1 MEKNSNNS
9 NSDAINIPLIG
20 ERSNSFTRRS
30 TYIPSPETD
39 YAKDENTLKEIGFD
53 EAMIKKV
60 YIFLKPRNIDEAIEL
75 MTSIDGIY
83 QHDFY
88 ECRAN
93 SNNKLCFIC
102 KKERQFHI
110 GENRMTIGEEED
122 YPSQRDSS
130 QFRISDGTEKECLIC
145 LESFDRNVG
154 IILQCGHFCCDNCF
168 YNYLKTQINSAKVA
182 KIQCF
187 IKDCDYVLNEDF
199 ILEKLKDDKAL
210 VDKYKVFKQ
219 RAEIFLSKDKKFCP
233 EPDCNSYL
241 QQSKDKYV
249 QCENGHKYCY
259 ICLKKW
265 HGKSPCDEEL
275 DKDFQIWKKDKVVK
289 QCPRCKIYT
298 EKNEGCNHMTC
309 TECKYQWCWL
319 CEGEYKD
326 GHFRTGQCNGL
337 QFAKINFLSEKDT
350 IVVKNNIPAYYR
362 PYYDGYII
370 RDGYIGERHYDE
382 NQRHFGCCICND
394 NIKDKLWFFQ
404 QFFPYGYYYGNRF
417 LMYILSLSIV
427 MFFLVPVLTINII
440 YETIEDRIFLR
451 RPIMRIIIFLYTL
464 TMFIRYQLILSCLV
478 ITGSILTIP
487 FPKINVFKFSWDELN
502 DSDEMNG
509 FVYY

>member
-20 ERSNSFTRRS
+20 ERSDSFTRRS

-88 ECRAN
+88 ERRAN

-145 LESFDRNVG
+145 LESFNRNVG

-187 IKDCDYVLNEDF
+187 VNDCDYVLNEDF

-210 VDKYKVFKQ
+210 VDKYKIFRQ

-298 EKNEGCNHMTC
+298 EKNHKT
-309 TECKYQWCWL
+309 
-319 CEGEYKD
+319 
-326 GHFRTGQCNGL
+326 
-337 QFAKINFLSEKDT
+337 
-350 IVVKNNIPAYYR
+350 V
-362 PYYDGYII
+362 
-370 RDGYIGERHYDE
+370 
-382 NQRHFGCCICND
+382 
-394 NIKDKLWFFQ
+394 
-404 QFFPYGYYYGNRF
+404 
-417 LMYILSLSIV
+417 
-427 MFFLVPVLTINII
+427 
-440 YETIEDRIFLR
+440 
-451 RPIMRIIIFLYTL
+451 
-464 TMFIRYQLILSCLV
+464 
-478 ITGSILTIP
+478 
-487 FPKINVFKFSWDELN
+487 
-502 DSDEMNG
+502 
-509 FVYY
+509 

>member
-9 NSDAINIPLIG
+9 KSDAINIPLIG
-20 ERSNSFTRRS
+20 ERSDSFTRRS

-187 IKDCDYVLNEDF
+187 INDCDYVLNEDF

-219 RAEIFLSKDKKFCP
+219 RAEIFLSTDKKFCP

-319 CEGEYKD
+319 CEGEYQE
-326 GHFRTGQCNGL
+326 GHFRRGTCNGL
-337 QFAKINFLSEKDT
+337 QFAKINFLSEKDKVPKNR
-350 IVVKNNIPAYYR
+350 INYDDLNHYHAHYRRENGVVEY
-362 PYYDGYII
+362 
-370 RDGYIGERHYDE
+370 HYNDAD
-382 NQRHFGCCICND
+382 RKKGCCICNS
-394 NIKDKLWFFQ
+394 NIGDKLWFISHNGPFNL
-404 QFFPYGYYYGNRF
+404 YYGNRVIMYIINLLCVLFFMVPVILLTGIQELGPRNNILRKKRMLLFVYLYAFCMFVSYQF
-417 LMYILSLSIV
+417 LM
-427 MFFLVPVLTINII
+427 
-440 YETIEDRIFLR
+440 
-451 RPIMRIIIFLYTL
+451 
-464 TMFIRYQLILSCLV
+464 SCLV
-478 ITGSILTIP
+478 IPVFILTLPIP
-487 FPKINVFKFSWDELN
+487 SMNLLIVIWKKMEDEY
-502 DSDEMNG
+502 G
-509 FVYY
+509 FDYY

>member
-1 MEKNSNNS
+1 MERNSNNS

-20 ERSNSFTRRS
+20 ERSDSFTRRS

-182 KIQCF
+182 KLQCF

-319 CEGEYKD
+319 CEGEYQE
-326 GHFRTGQCNGL
+326 GHFRRGTCNGL
-337 QFAKINFLSEKDT
+337 QFAKINFLSEKDK
-350 IVVKNNIPAYYR
+350 VPKNRINYDDLNHYLAHYR
-362 PYYDGYII
+362 RESGVIEYHAG
-370 RDGYIGERHYDE
+370 RKK
-382 NQRHFGCCICND
+382 GCCICNS
-394 NIKDKLWFFQ
+394 NIGDKLWFISHNGPFNL
-404 QFFPYGYYYGNRF
+404 YYGNRVIMYIINLLCVLFFMVPVILLTGIQELGPRNNILRKKRMLLFVYLYAFCMFVSYQF
-417 LMYILSLSIV
+417 LM
-427 MFFLVPVLTINII
+427 
-440 YETIEDRIFLR
+440 
-451 RPIMRIIIFLYTL
+451 
-464 TMFIRYQLILSCLV
+464 SCLV
-478 ITGSILTIP
+478 IPVFILTLPIP
-487 FPKINVFKFSWDELN
+487 SMNLLIVIWKKMEDEY
-502 DSDEMNG
+502 G
-509 FVYY
+509 FDYY

>member
-20 ERSNSFTRRS
+20 ERSDSFTRRS

-60 YIFLKPRNIDEAIEL
+60 YIFLKPRNIDEAIDL
-75 MTSIDGIY
+75 MTPIDGIY

-88 ECRAN
+88 KSRTD
-93 SNNKLCFIC
+93 SNNNLCFIC

-168 YNYLKTQINSAKVA
+168 YNYLKTQINNAKVA

-187 IKDCDYVLNEDF
+187 VNDCDYVLNEDF
-199 ILEKLKDDKAL
+199 ILEKLKDDKAF

-249 QCENGHKYCY
+249 KCENGHKYCY

-319 CEGEYKD
+319 CEGEYQE
-326 GHFRTGQCNGL
+326 GHFRRGTCNGL
-337 QFAKINFLSEKDT
+337 QFAKINFLSEKDKVPENR
-350 IVVKNNIPAYYR
+350 INYDDLNHYFAHYR
-362 PYYDGYII
+362 RESGVIEYHAG
-370 RDGYIGERHYDE
+370 RKK
-382 NQRHFGCCICND
+382 GCCICNS
-394 NIKDKLWFFQ
+394 NIGDKLWFISHNGPFNL
-404 QFFPYGYYYGNRF
+404 YYGNRVIMYIINLLCVLFFMVPVILLTGIQELGPRNNILRKKRMLLFVYLYAFCMFVSYQF
-417 LMYILSLSIV
+417 LM
-427 MFFLVPVLTINII
+427 
-440 YETIEDRIFLR
+440 
-451 RPIMRIIIFLYTL
+451 
-464 TMFIRYQLILSCLV
+464 SCLV
-478 ITGSILTIP
+478 IPVFILTLPIP
-487 FPKINVFKFSWDELN
+487 SMNLLIVIWKKMEDEY
-502 DSDEMNG
+502 G
-509 FVYY
+509 FDYY

>member
-20 ERSNSFTRRS
+20 ERSGSFTRRS

-88 ECRAN
+88 ENRVN

-182 KIQCF
+182 KLQCF

-350 IVVKNNIPAYYR
+350 IVVKNNMPA
-362 PYYDGYII
+362 
-370 RDGYIGERHYDE
+370 
-382 NQRHFGCCICND
+382 
-394 NIKDKLWFFQ
+394 
-404 QFFPYGYYYGNRF
+404 
-417 LMYILSLSIV
+417 S
-427 MFFLVPVLTINII
+427 
-440 YETIEDRIFLR
+440 
-451 RPIMRIIIFLYTL
+451 
-464 TMFIRYQLILSCLV
+464 
-478 ITGSILTIP
+478 
-487 FPKINVFKFSWDELN
+487 
-502 DSDEMNG
+502 
-509 FVYY
+509 

>member
-20 ERSNSFTRRS
+20 ERSDSFTRRS

-88 ECRAN
+88 ESRAN

-182 KIQCF
+182 KLQCF

-319 CEGEYKD
+319 CEGEYQE
-326 GHFRTGQCNGL
+326 GHFRRGTCNGL
-337 QFAKINFLSEKDT
+337 QFAKINFLSEKDKVPENR
-350 IVVKNNIPAYYR
+350 IN
-362 PYYDGYII
+362 YD
-370 RDGYIGERHYDE
+370 DLNHYDAHYRRVSGVVE
-382 NQRHFGCCICND
+382 YHYNDANRKKGCCICNS
-394 NIKDKLWFFQ
+394 NIGDKLWFISHNGPFNL
-404 QFFPYGYYYGNRF
+404 YYGNRVIMYIINLLCVLFFMVPVILLTAMQELGPRNNILRKKRMLLFVYLYAFCMFVSYQF
-417 LMYILSLSIV
+417 LM
-427 MFFLVPVLTINII
+427 
-440 YETIEDRIFLR
+440 
-451 RPIMRIIIFLYTL
+451 
-464 TMFIRYQLILSCLV
+464 SCLV
-478 ITGSILTIP
+478 IPVFILTLPIP
-487 FPKINVFKFSWDELN
+487 SMNLLIVIWKKMEDEY
-502 DSDEMNG
+502 G
-509 FVYY
+509 FDYY

>member
-1 MEKNSNNS
+1 
-9 NSDAINIPLIG
+9 
-20 ERSNSFTRRS
+20 
-30 TYIPSPETD
+30 
-39 YAKDENTLKEIGFD
+39 
-53 EAMIKKV
+53 
-60 YIFLKPRNIDEAIEL
+60 
-75 MTSIDGIY
+75 
-83 QHDFY
+83 
-88 ECRAN
+88 
-93 SNNKLCFIC
+93 
-102 KKERQFHI
+102 
-110 GENRMTIGEEED
+110 
-122 YPSQRDSS
+122 
-130 QFRISDGTEKECLIC
+130 
-145 LESFDRNVG
+145 
-154 IILQCGHFCCDNCF
+154 
-168 YNYLKTQINSAKVA
+168 
-182 KIQCF
+182 
-187 IKDCDYVLNEDF
+187 
-199 ILEKLKDDKAL
+199 
-210 VDKYKVFKQ
+210 
-219 RAEIFLSKDKKFCP
+219 
-233 EPDCNSYL
+233 
-241 QQSKDKYV
+241 
-249 QCENGHKYCY
+249 
-259 ICLKKW
+259 
-265 HGKSPCDEEL
+265 
-275 DKDFQIWKKDKVVK
+275 
-289 QCPRCKIYT
+289 
-298 EKNEGCNHMTC
+298 MTC

-350 IVVKNNIPAYYR
+350 IVVKNNIPASYR
-362 PYYDGYII
+362 PCYDGYII

-394 NIKDKLWFFQ
+394 NIKDKLSFFQ
-404 QFFPYGYYYGNRF
+404 QFFPYGYSYGNRL

>member
-20 ERSNSFTRRS
+20 ERSDSFTRRS

-75 MTSIDGIY
+75 MSSIDGVY

-93 SNNKLCFIC
+93 SHNKLCFIC

-145 LESFDRNVG
+145 LESFNRNVG

-187 IKDCDYVLNEDF
+187 VNDCDYVLNEDF

-210 VDKYKVFKQ
+210 VDKYKIFRQ

-319 CEGEYKD
+319 CEGEYQE
-326 GHFRTGQCNGL
+326 GHFRRGTCNGL
-337 QFAKINFLSEKDT
+337 QFAKINFLSEKDKVPENR
-350 IVVKNNIPAYYR
+350 INYDDLNNYHAHHGVVEY
-362 PYYDGYII
+362 
-370 RDGYIGERHYDE
+370 HYNDA
-382 NQRHFGCCICND
+382 NRKKGCCICNS
-394 NIKDKLWFFQ
+394 NIGDKLWFISHNGPFNL
-404 QFFPYGYYYGNRF
+404 YYGNRVIMYIINLLCVLFFMVPVILLTGIQELGPRNNILRKKRMLLFVYLYAFCMFVSYQF
-417 LMYILSLSIV
+417 LM
-427 MFFLVPVLTINII
+427 
-440 YETIEDRIFLR
+440 
-451 RPIMRIIIFLYTL
+451 
-464 TMFIRYQLILSCLV
+464 SCLV
-478 ITGSILTIP
+478 IPVFILTLPIP
-487 FPKINVFKFSWDELN
+487 SMNLLIVIWKKMEDEY
-502 DSDEMNG
+502 G
-509 FVYY
+509 FAYY